1 MSRKLIFILIITAV
15 AAGACRKVVYPEL
28 QNGKTLLVIE
38 GNIDTDN
45 KPWLIRLTLTQDYFD
60 NNPPPYVTDAFVT
73 INDDLGITDTL
84 FYTNQGMYSTK
95 TGRQCVV
102 GNTYTLTVIH
112 NNQKYTATE
121 KCHAQEK
128 VDSLTYEF
136 QPRIYFF
143 EEGYYVSQHGL
154 EKPGVGDYYYWD
166 IYQNHI
172 LKSDFGYF
180 VNEDALVDGQYLNF
194 SFPFAFEKNDTITI
208 NQYAISKNFYN
219 YLLDVEAQA
228 SRSGSPFDTPAVNPI
243 SNIVGNAVGYFSVR
257 SKISNEIVI
266 K

>member
-1 MSRKLIFILIITAV
+1 MFRKLILILIITAI
-15 AAGACRKVVYPEL
+15 AAGACRKVVFPEL

-45 KPWLIRLTLTQDYFD
+45 KPWLIKLTLTQDYFD

-73 INDDLGITDTL
+73 ISDDQATVDTL
-84 FYTNQGMYSTK
+84 FYTNEGIYSTK
-95 TGRQCVV
+95 TGRQSVI
-102 GNTYTLTVIH
+102 GKTYTLTV
-112 NNQKYTATE
+112 NYDNRKYTATE
-121 KCHAQEK
+121 KCLAQEK

-136 QPRIYFF
+136 KQQKFPFK
-143 EEGYYVSQHGL
+143 EGYYISQHGL
-154 EKPGVGDYYYWD
+154 EKPGVGDYYLWD
-166 IYQNHI
+166 IYQNYI
-172 LKSDFGYF
+172 LKSDYGYF
-180 VNEDALVDGQYLNF
+180 LNDDALVDGQYLHF
-194 SFPFAFEKNDTITI
+194 TFPFAFEKSDTVTI
-208 NQYAISKNFYN
+208 NQYAISKNYYN

-243 SNIVGNAVGYFSVR
+243 SNITGNALGYFSVR